1 MTRLPIKTLLSLTAA
16 SLCFAAPLPALA
28 QDAPAPAS
36 RTSPSPKQAWV
47 DVDAV
52 RRDVALARGAF
63 AHIHPGYDRF
73 TDAATLDA
81 AWDAVIAAAERK
93 GGMSA
98 GELYL
103 ALSETLALIRCD
115 HTKAELN
122 PALKAQRKTAPLYL
136 PLRWTVV
143 DRRAVVLDAPE
154 GSGLEGGDE
163 ILSIDGRSIGELR
176 EALHRYIPVD
186 GWNDD
191 VRDGQMTASLEFMG
205 GAVDHFGALLWDVP
219 ATATLVVQTEGGARR
234 TVALDRVDH
243 GRWTEI
249 AVEQTARN
257 FKDAVTLT
265 PVGDR
270 AAVLSVDTFV
280 NYRQPVDPDTILGPV
295 FERLE
300 AEGRDQLIL
309 DLRRNGGGSTDASQG
324 LFSYLIDSP
333 ARMKTAQIMRTLDHS
348 GYAEHMSTWDK
359 RAINPNRMGFRKT
372 AEGEYALRGLFTD
385 DTDTIRPARSA
396 FRGDLVV
403 LTSRDNSS
411 GSTNLISALRHQRP
425 LTLVGEATGGNPM
438 GPTAGSIFFLKLPE
452 SGFTLRLPAFR
463 YRVNSGQVEDGV
475 GLVPD
480 VAAPDTVASLRAGTD
495 PAMDAARAVVEARI
509 AG

>member
-1 MTRLPIKTLLSLTAA
+1 
-16 SLCFAAPLPALA
+16 
-28 QDAPAPAS
+28 
-36 RTSPSPKQAWV
+36 
-47 DVDAV
+47 
-52 RRDVALARGAF
+52 
-63 AHIHPGYDRF
+63 
-73 TDAATLDA
+73 
-81 AWDAVIAAAERK
+81 
-93 GGMSA
+93 
-98 GELYL
+98 
-103 ALSETLALIRCD
+103 
-115 HTKAELN
+115 
-122 PALKAQRKTAPLYL
+122 
-136 PLRWTVV
+136 
-143 DRRAVVLDAPE
+143 
-154 GSGLEGGDE
+154 
-163 ILSIDGRSIGELR
+163 
-176 EALHRYIPVD
+176 
-186 GWNDD
+186 
-191 VRDGQMTASLEFMG
+191 
-205 GAVDHFGALLWDVP
+205 
-219 ATATLVVQTEGGARR
+219 
-234 TVALDRVDH
+234 
-243 GRWTEI
+243 
-249 AVEQTARN
+249 
-257 FKDAVTLT
+257 
-265 PVGDR
+265 
-270 AAVLSVDTFV
+270 
-280 NYRQPVDPDTILGPV
+280 
-295 FERLE
+295 
-300 AEGRDQLIL
+300 
-309 DLRRNGGGSTDASQG
+309 
-324 LFSYLIDSP
+324 
-333 ARMKTAQIMRTLDHS
+333 MKTAQIMRTLDHS